1 MAPNGLGL
9 MELLGTLGISGL
21 HHPQLEETV
30 QLHLRVELLALIAT
44 WKDFTFVN
52 YLQNLHLLQHHQVVG
67 VNITYLPTTN
77 TDFVNWTNPEN
88 VSIPT

>member
-9 MELLGTLGISGL
+9 MEHRGALGMSGL

-52 YLQNLHLLQHHQVVG
+52 YLSFSTVEIYV
-67 VNITYLPTTN
+67 I
-77 TDFVNWTNPEN
+77 
-88 VSIPT
+88 

>member
-9 MELLGTLGISGL
+9 MEHRGALGMSGL

-52 YLQNLHLLQHHQVVG
+52 
-67 VNITYLPTTN
+67 
-77 TDFVNWTNPEN
+77 
-88 VSIPT
+88 

>member
-9 MELLGTLGISGL
+9 MEHRGALGMSGL

-44 WKDFTFVN
+44 WKDFTFVK
-52 YLQNLHLLQHHQVVG
+52 LTLHFFSPVEIYV
-67 VNITYLPTTN
+67 I
-77 TDFVNWTNPEN
+77 
-88 VSIPT
+88 